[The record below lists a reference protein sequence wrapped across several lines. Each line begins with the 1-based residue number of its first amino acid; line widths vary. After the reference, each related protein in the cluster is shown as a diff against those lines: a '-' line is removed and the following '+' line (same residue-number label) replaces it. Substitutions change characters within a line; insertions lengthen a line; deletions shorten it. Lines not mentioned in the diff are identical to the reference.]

1 MALPRVF
8 AAPRSLRGFS
18 LALFLLVSAGLA
30 GAQEKIEIPSVE
42 TLLQSGG
49 QLESQQRWGDAL
61 AHFEDALRNYPKDVQ
76 LERRRLWASM
86 HVDLGRRYGDAT
98 FRDLAGKLAS
108 DDALA
113 LYAEVLLKIQSHYVD
128 APEWR
133 SLVNRGTVGFEIAL
147 SDEIFLQRYLPE
159 TPAADINTFRSEL
172 REKLAAM
179 PVRTRLE
186 TRDAVHTA
194 AWLANQ
200 RLGLPAVPVIME
212 YTCGMTNTLDDYT
225 AFLPPKELADTYAQ
239 IDGNFVG
246 LGVELKGTAQGL
258 KVLRVIGRSPADRAG
273 LRVSDLIT
281 AVDGQ
286 SALDM
291 NHEQAADKLQGP
303 EGTSAQITVVSP
315 GQEAR
320 SLTIRRE
327 HVDVPSI
334 DEAQIVDPALGVAY
348 FRLSTFQKS
357 TLRELDETLWK
368 LHGKGMK
375 HLIVDLRGNPGGLLS
390 AAVDVSDKFLETGT
404 IVSTRGRNTAEDMT
418 YRAQAG
424 GTWHVPLILLIDG
437 DSASASEIFAG
448 AVRDNKRGVIVGQRS
463 YGKGSVQGIF
473 SLRVADSGI
482 RLTTSKFFSPLGKPF
497 TKVGVEPDVA
507 VQQAAKP
514 VDGQVAA
521 AEPPTSSAEDPYLRA
536 ALEVIRNKTARR
548 DENGSR

>member
-8 AAPRSLRGFS
+8 AAPRSLSAFS
-18 LALFLLVSAGLA
+18 FALFLLLSAGLA
-30 GAQEKIEIPSVE
+30 RAQEKVEIPSVE
-42 TLLQSGG
+42 SLLQSG
-49 QLESQQRWGDAL
+49 QQFESQQRWGDAV
-61 AHFEDALRNYPKDVQ
+61 AHYEDALAKYPREVQ

-98 FRDLAGKLAS
+98 FRDLAGRLNS
-108 DDALA
+108 EDALA

-133 SLVNRGTVGFEIAL
+133 SLMNRGTVGFEIAL
-147 SDEIFLQRYLPE
+147 SDEIFLQRYLPQ
-159 TPAADINTFRSEL
+159 TPAADINAFRSEL
-172 REKLAAM
+172 REKLAGM

-194 AWLANQ
+194 AWMAKE
-200 RLGLPAVPVIME
+200 RLGLPSVPVILE

-246 LGVELKGTAQGL
+246 LGVELKGSSQGL
-258 KVLRVIGRSPADRAG
+258 KVLRVIGGSPAQRAG
-273 LRVSDLIT
+273 LRVGDFIT

-291 NHEQAADKLQGP
+291 EHEEAADKLQGT
-303 EGTSAQITVVSP
+303 EGSTAQVTVVSP
-315 GQEAR
+315 GRPAR
-320 SLTIRRE
+320 SLLIRRE
-327 HVDVPSI
+327 HVEVPSI
-334 DEAQIVDPALGVAY
+334 DEAQILDASLGVAY
-348 FRLSTFQKS
+348 FRLSSFQKS
-357 TLRELDETLWK
+357 TLRELDETLWS

-375 HLIVDLRGNPGGLLS
+375 HLIVDVRGNPGGLLS
-390 AAVDVSDKFLETGT
+390 AAVDVSDKFLESGV

-418 YRAQAG
+418 YRAHAG
-424 GTWHVPLILLIDG
+424 GTWHVPLIVLIDG

-473 SLRVADSGI
+473 SLRLADSGI
-482 RLTTSKFFSPLGKPF
+482 RLTTSKFYSPLGKPF
-497 TKVGVEPDVA
+497 TKVGVEPDVS
-507 VQQAAKP
+507 VQQAARP
-514 VDGQVAA
+514 AEEQIAS
-521 AEPPTSSAEDPYLRA
+521 AEPPPSSAGDPYVSA

-548 DENGSR
+548 DESGSR